1 MPVKEK
7 EEGYKKYLAYAK
19 DAIYII
25 SIIAGV
31 IGWLSA
37 KSKNEAILETTLKY
51 NTEAIKKMELF
62 MDNQKEL
69 NGKVIQYI
77 EMDMNDK

>member
-7 EEGYKKYLAYAK
+7 EEGYKKYLAYTK

>member
-1 MPVKEK
+1 MAPAK
-7 EEGYKKYLAYAK
+7 EEGYKKYLVYVK
-19 DAIYII
+19 DVIYII
-25 SIIAGV
+25 GILIGV
-31 IGWLSA
+31 IGWITT

-62 MDNQKEL
+62 MDNQQEL

-77 EMDMNDK
+77 EMDMNNNK